1 MKTARFAG
9 GKKVVLEE
17 KSTPVA
23 GEGQVVVAVKS
34 CGLCGSERENY
45 LNGYIHHQGHE
56 VAGVVT
62 QVGPGVTNVR
72 PGDRVVVYLTS
83 FCGDCVYCQ
92 QGMTTMCLN
101 YPEKVNLGW
110 AYPGGFAEYLVTDAQ
125 NALPLAE
132 ELSFEDGVL
141 LLDTLGTPF
150 HGLRL
155 ARAEEAGTALVIG
168 CGTVGL
174 GTVLI
179 LKALGVKQVY
189 ATDLSPLR
197 LAMARELGA
206 VPLKVPETPVLD
218 FVREKTEGG
227 VDLAV
232 EAVGSPAT
240 LVQAVKAVRFG
251 GVVLGLGEQPDDF
264 ALTIDLE
271 MRLKDLIMIR
281 SWYFP
286 VKEYFENMQL
296 MKGGFFA
303 NKDKLVT
310 ARFPLEELQTACD
323 LFYEGKTGGKVLI
336 NFP

>member
-1 MKTARFAG
+1 M
-9 GKKVVLEE
+9 VLEE
-17 KSTPVA
+17 KTTPVA
-23 GEGQVVVAVKS
+23 GKGQVVVAVKS
-34 CGLCGSERENY
+34 CGLCGSERDNY
-45 LNGYIHHQGHE
+45 INGYMHHQGHE

-62 QVGPGVTNVR
+62 QVGTDVTNVR

-83 FCGDCVYCQ
+83 FCGECTYCQ
-92 QGMTTMCLN
+92 QGLTTMCLN
-101 YPEKVNLGW
+101 YPEKENLGW
-110 AYPGGFAEYLVTDAQ
+110 AYPGGFAEYLVTNAQ
-125 NALPLAE
+125 NALPLDE

-155 ARAEEAGTALVIG
+155 ARAEEAETALVVG

-179 LKALGVKQVY
+179 LKALGVREVY
-189 ATDLSPLR
+189 ATDLSPFR
-197 LAMARELGA
+197 LEMAQELGA

-218 FVREKTEGG
+218 FVKEKTGVG

-232 EAVGSPAT
+232 EAVGNPST
-240 LVQAVKAVRFG
+240 LVQAIKAVRFG

-264 ALTIDLE
+264 SLEIDLE
-271 MRLKDLIMIR
+271 MRLKDLVTIR

-286 VKEYFENMQL
+286 VKEYFENMKL

-310 ARFPLEELQTACD
+310 ARFPLEEMQTACD
-323 LFYEGKTGGKVLI
+323 LFYEGKTNGKVLI
-336 NFP
+336 NFS

>member
-110 AYPGGFAEYLVTDAQ
+110 AYPGGFAEYLVTNAQ
-125 NALPLAE
+125 NALPLDE

-155 ARAEEAGTALVIG
+155 ARAEEAGTALVWLRYCWPG
-168 CGTVGL
+168 YGL
-174 GTVLI
+174 D
-179 LKALGVKQVY
+179 LKGV
-189 ATDLSPLR
+189 
-197 LAMARELGA
+197 
-206 VPLKVPETPVLD
+206 
-218 FVREKTEGG
+218 
-227 VDLAV
+227 
-232 EAVGSPAT
+232 
-240 LVQAVKAVRFG
+240 
-251 GVVLGLGEQPDDF
+251 
-264 ALTIDLE
+264 
-271 MRLKDLIMIR
+271 
-281 SWYFP
+281 
-286 VKEYFENMQL
+286 
-296 MKGGFFA
+296 
-303 NKDKLVT
+303 
-310 ARFPLEELQTACD
+310 
-323 LFYEGKTGGKVLI
+323 GGKRGLCDRSLS
-336 NFP
+336 FPSGNGPGIGGRSP